1 MNRTTGILSLTA
13 ALYFWWLHS
22 RRPQVHVLQ
31 TDATARS
38 VSYHMQ
44 VNGKEVSDTY
54 VLGDA
59 PQFIPS
65 GDGVHYFAAI
75 GNTGA
80 KKVGDSSGTTV
91 ACGAG
96 GSVALSASRGCCCNR
111 YLQGSRLCNGISSR
125 SGAAIGIGNSYT
137 NGTCW

>member
-31 TDATARS
+31 TNAAARS

-44 VNGKEVSDTY
+44 VNGKEISDTY

-59 PQFIPS
+59 PQFIPA
-65 GDGVHYFAAI
+65 GDGVHFFAAI
-75 GNTGA
+75 GNTA
-80 KKVGDSSGTTV
+80 TKIVELAVGYFTPD
-91 ACGAG
+91 G
-96 GSVALSASRGCCCNR
+96 GFKSRKST
-111 YLQGSRLCNGISSR
+111 LISF
-125 SGAAIGIGNSYT
+125 
-137 NGTCW
+137 